1 MVKSTRFLWQFV
13 WINLAAIFAFAAI
26 VVVGCYITGVPR
38 GAENLF
44 KSYFQAFPL
53 MILFILYMYGFALC
67 TNSLN
72 LALSFGAKRRDFF
85 WGIQG
90 TILLYT
96 AVCWLL
102 QLFMSS
108 LPALGSWIQQ
118 SRPWVMGGNG
128 GLVLF
133 PLLCVTA
140 LVLGCLSGMAMAR
153 SRALGV
159 ILIIVAVLALL
170 AGTIVLLIM
179 ADLAMWSFLLGG
191 EWSFVWGSLP
201 YIILGLALLAL
212 IVGEAVIWRT
222 VKGYVVR

>member
-13 WINLAAIFAFAAI
+13 WVNLSAIFAFAAI
-26 VVVGCYITGVPR
+26 VVGGCYITGVPQ
-38 GAENLF
+38 GAQNLF

-72 LALSFGAKRRDFF
+72 LALSFGARRRDVF

-90 TILLYT
+90 TLLLYT

-108 LPALGSWIQQ
+108 LPALGNWTQLG
-118 SRPWVMGGNG
+118 RPWVMGGNG
-128 GLVLF
+128 GLALF
-133 PLLCVTA
+133 PLLCLTA
-140 LVLGCLSGMAMAR
+140 LVLGSLSGMAMAR

-159 ILIIVAVLALL
+159 ILIVAAVLALL
-170 AGTIVLLIM
+170 AGSVVLFIL
-179 ADLAMWSFLLGG
+179 ADLELWSFLLGS
-191 EWSFVWGSLP
+191 EWSFMWGRLP
-201 YIILGLALLAL
+201 YLLLGLALLAL
-212 IVGEAVIWRT
+212 AVGEAVIWRT
-222 VKGYVVR
+222 VKGYAVR

>member
-1 MVKSTRFLWQFV
+1 MVKSVRFLWQFIWV
-13 WINLAAIFAFAAI
+13 NLSAIFAFAAI
-26 VVVGCYITGVPR
+26 VVGGCYITGVPQ
-38 GAENLF
+38 GAQNLF

-72 LALSFGAKRRDFF
+72 LALSFGARRRDIF

-102 QLFMSS
+102 QLFMSG
-108 LPALGSWIQQ
+108 LPALGSWTQL

-153 SRALGV
+153 SRALGIV
-159 ILIIVAVLALL
+159 LIFVAALALM
-170 AGTIVLLIM
+170 AGTVVLLIV
-179 ADLAMWSFLLGG
+179 ADLSMWSFLLGG
-191 EWSFVWGSLP
+191 EWGAMWGSLP
-201 YIILGLALLAL
+201 YVLLGLALLAL
-212 IVGEAVIWRT
+212 IVGEVVIWRT
-222 VKGYVVR
+222 VRGYAVR